1 MRNETQPTISHPEIP
16 QFGETLQTPLF
27 STLENSQVSATPI
40 LSVVIPCYN
49 DGEYL
54 EDAIRSVETYPEP
67 IYEILIVNDGSTDSL
82 TLAVLEN
89 LRQRGY
95 RILNQPNRGLAAARN
110 RGIEDAR
117 GRYILP
123 LDADNRIRHEYIEKG
138 IEILDRIPSVG
149 VVYGD
154 VLLFGTRNHIHHV
167 PPFDLERLLQGN
179 YIDACAVFRK
189 QVWREVGGYDTEIP
203 ENLGY
208 EDWEFWLS
216 VAEKDWQF
224 YKVSEV
230 LFEYRMRSDSMVN
243 ACNIPE
249 NREKL
254 FSYICQKHRSLY
266 ESRWLRVLVE
276 KESAT
281 LREKLRVDSLRQQLR
296 QFQQRLRED
305 LGLSKTPISSQPL
318 VSVCI
323 PTYNGSRFLEEALAS
338 VEKQT
343 YPNLEIIVADDGS
356 TDETV
361 ELIESFR
368 DKLETPLRLFRNSRL
383 GMVRNWNFCL
393 EMVTGK
399 YIKFLFQDDVLSPRC
414 IEAMVEL
421 AESDG
426 DIGLVFAPRILL
438 LSDDAEEI
446 PELMEVYQICRDV
459 HRGWTKLE
467 SIQEGSRLL
476 DDWQLLESPIN
487 KIGEPTAVLIR
498 KSAVETV
505 GNFDVELRQLVDV
518 EMWWRILTRF
528 KVGFL
533 DTPLSY
539 FRLHPRQQTFRHAV
553 EGGFD
558 EDALLKK
565 VVESSRFSPRLRL
578 EAVCRSLAFGELANW
593 EGWLCRL
600 IPQVAA
606 SALRRLYS
614 RGLREAVFREATVL
628 EVGEFPETV
637 NAAARGLLEMR
648 WRRFEMSLVEIPS
661 WLVGDYVTLATSQL
675 PQWRELGE
683 GKAYFRRLWRLTETL
698 LEAVM
703 ENPESAVWREAAMGF
718 SLNVCFAPL
727 YYIDVD
733 FSELLA
739 KRWRLLKFA
748 LSTHQHDLD
757 WEFSPTPSGKIG
769 VLWGMSRKPSSWEIL
784 HLVASR
790 WVKAKSDVCCEEVS
804 ENSGFLE
811 SQPEFRV
818 SRGDVSQW
826 RVSEI
831 PGFVETQRD
840 SRVSRGDV
848 SQWRVSEIPGF
859 VESQFKRDVSR
870 GESSQP
876 GIGIVAENRDF
887 LENPPQPDVSRG
899 ELSESEVS
907 TTGENLGFLENP
919 SQPDVSR
926 GESSESG
933 VSENLGFVESQFKQ
947 DVSRGESSQSETLE
961 NPRFLENPPQSDV
974 SKGESSQ
981 SETGENLGFL
991 ENPPQPD
998 VSKGE
1003 LSQSGV
1009 STNLENLG
1017 FLENPSQPDV
1027 SRGESSQSET
1037 LENPQLF
1044 ESQFKQDVSKGEL
1057 SQSGVSTTGENLRF
1071 LENPSQPNV
1080 SREES
1085 SESGV
1090 SENPRFL
1097 ENPPQSD
1104 VSKGEFS
1111 QSGVST
1117 NLEKLGFLENPSQP
1131 DVSRGE
1137 SSQSGV
1143 STTGENL
1150 RFLENPPQ
1158 PDVSRGESS
1167 ESGVSENPQL
1177 FESQFK
1183 QDVSKGELSQAGV
1196 STTGENLRFLENPSQ
1211 PDVSREESFESETLE
1226 NLGFVESQFKQDVSR
1241 EESFESETLEN
1252 LGFVESQFKQD
1263 VSREESSESE
1273 TLDLE
1278 NPPQSDVSR
1287 EESSESETLENPGFV
1302 ESQRDSRVC
1311 REELSELEVSTTEK
1325 NLGFVDNAEE
1335 SWNVFKRLPTTQPL
1349 EIRVYSFDAGSEE
1362 DSIPWISLPLN
1373 LRGQVRTLRNDDLDM
1388 LFVCGEITATTTPL
1402 TLLSVHHLAR
1412 YQEVLEEIPEL
1423 EMWRRSP
1430 DLVTNATKEF
1440 IEQHL
1445 SQYTYSVPATREKVN
1460 PDFDLK
1466 SRLGLSDET
1475 QILLSYV
1482 YPDGLTA
1489 EWREI
1494 WATILD
1500 RTPDTL
1506 LVLAL
1511 CNLEHRNLLQ
1521 INPRDRISETLQHH
1535 QLDRSRVLLLNSI
1548 NVDTLNSLYSQANI
1562 YLDNFPNSPILGIQ
1576 KALEFEL
1583 PIVTKT
1589 GHDQTH
1595 AKFLKTVNFQGA
1607 IAPNSSNYIDRTLEL
1622 ISKAKHVKYF

>member
-1 MRNETQPTISHPEIP
+1 MGVRLEREISQNARVFIVTGMHRSGTSLVASFLEEMGVRLGDRLYPSDRFNPRGYYEDLDFLTFQRRILIASCHSQDGGWPDWGWTENETLDKSKFVAYREAARQLLETRKSLRLWGWKDPRTALMLEFWDELCPDANYIFVYRYPWDVSKSVSRTNPYIFNEASDFGLRVWDYYNRHILEFYKNHRDRCLLVSCNAIVCHPELFGRKVGEKFNSIDLSIDAAAISRRLSQKLFGSLDGDSPEVRQLPSRYWNRLTELEENADIPMGVYSVDSLFNSIDLSEEPLQNLEVTEIGWGESHKTQQQSEEVSQILQTRDSSEKPLFPSLERSRVSATDEVGWGKRRETQQPQGFSVGLRNEIPPTISHPEIP

-27 STLENSQVSATPI
+27 STRENSQVSQTPI

-95 RILNQPNRGLAAARN
+95 RILTQPNRGLAVARN

-154 VLLFGTRNHIHHV
+154 VLFFGTRNHIHRV

-189 QVWREVGGYDTEIP
+189 QVWQEVGGYDTEIP
-203 ENLGY
+203 ANLGY

-216 VAEKDWQF
+216 VAETDWRF

-254 FSYICQKHRSLY
+254 FSYICQKHQSLY
-266 ESRWLRVLVE
+266 ESRWLRVLVD

-281 LREKLRVDSLRQQLR
+281 LQEKLRVDSLRQQLR

-305 LGLSKTPISSQPL
+305 LGLSKTPMSSQPL

-361 ELIESFR
+361 ELIKSFR

-383 GMVRNWNFCL
+383 GMVQNWNFCL
-393 EMVTGK
+393 EMATGK
-399 YIKFLFQDDVLSPRC
+399 YIKFLFQDDVLSPQC

-421 AESDG
+421 AESDD

-438 LSDDAEEI
+438 LSDDADAI
-446 PELMEVYQICRDV
+446 PELMEVYQICCDV

-467 SIQEGSRLL
+467 SIQEGSQLL

-539 FRLHPRQQTFRHAV
+539 FRLHPRQQTFRHAI

-578 EAVCRSLAFGELANW
+578 EAVCRSLAFGKLANW
-593 EGWLCRL
+593 GGWLCRL

-648 WRRFEMSLVEIPS
+648 YRRFEMSLVEIPS

-683 GKAYFRRLWRLTETL
+683 GKVYFRRLRRLTEML

-818 SRGDVSQW
+818 SKEDVSQW

-859 VESQFKRDVSR
+859 VESQFKRDVSK
-870 GESSQP
+870 GELSQP
-876 GIGIVAENRDF
+876 GIGRVAENRDF

-907 TTGENLGFLENP
+907 TTVENPRFLETQFKRDVSKGELSQSGVSENP
-919 SQPDVSR
+919 GFVETQFKQDVSR
-926 GESSESG
+926 EESSESG
-933 VSENLGFVESQFKQ
+933 VSENPGFVESQFKQ
-947 DVSRGESSQSETLE
+947 DVSRGESSQSE
-961 NPRFLENPPQSDV
+961 
-974 SKGESSQ
+974 
-981 SETGENLGFL
+981 
-991 ENPPQPD
+991 
-998 VSKGE
+998 
-1003 LSQSGV
+1003 
-1009 STNLENLG
+1009 
-1017 FLENPSQPDV
+1017 
-1027 SRGESSQSET
+1027 
-1037 LENPQLF
+1037 
-1044 ESQFKQDVSKGEL
+1044 
-1057 SQSGVSTTGENLRF
+1057 VSTTGENLRF
-1071 LENPSQPNV
+1071 LENP
-1080 SREES
+1080 
-1085 SESGV
+1085 
-1090 SENPRFL
+1090 
-1097 ENPPQSD
+1097 
-1104 VSKGEFS
+1104 
-1111 QSGVST
+1111 
-1117 NLEKLGFLENPSQP
+1117 
-1131 DVSRGE
+1131 
-1137 SSQSGV
+1137 
-1143 STTGENL
+1143 
-1150 RFLENPPQ
+1150 
-1158 PDVSRGESS
+1158 
-1167 ESGVSENPQL
+1167 
-1177 FESQFK
+1177 
-1183 QDVSKGELSQAGV
+1183 
-1196 STTGENLRFLENPSQ
+1196 
-1211 PDVSREESFESETLE
+1211 
-1226 NLGFVESQFKQDVSR
+1226 
-1241 EESFESETLEN
+1241 
-1252 LGFVESQFKQD
+1252 
-1263 VSREESSESE
+1263 
-1273 TLDLE
+1273 
-1278 NPPQSDVSR
+1278 
-1287 EESSESETLENPGFV
+1287 
-1302 ESQRDSRVC
+1302 
-1311 REELSELEVSTTEK
+1311 
-1325 NLGFVDNAEE
+1325 
-1335 SWNVFKRLPTTQPL
+1335 
-1349 EIRVYSFDAGSEE
+1349 
-1362 DSIPWISLPLN
+1362 
-1373 LRGQVRTLRNDDLDM
+1373 
-1388 LFVCGEITATTTPL
+1388 
-1402 TLLSVHHLAR
+1402 
-1412 YQEVLEEIPEL
+1412 
-1423 EMWRRSP
+1423 
-1430 DLVTNATKEF
+1430 
-1440 IEQHL
+1440 
-1445 SQYTYSVPATREKVN
+1445 
-1460 PDFDLK
+1460 
-1466 SRLGLSDET
+1466 
-1475 QILLSYV
+1475 
-1482 YPDGLTA
+1482 
-1489 EWREI
+1489 
-1494 WATILD
+1494 
-1500 RTPDTL
+1500 
-1506 LVLAL
+1506 
-1511 CNLEHRNLLQ
+1511 
-1521 INPRDRISETLQHH
+1521 
-1535 QLDRSRVLLLNSI
+1535 
-1548 NVDTLNSLYSQANI
+1548 
-1562 YLDNFPNSPILGIQ
+1562 
-1576 KALEFEL
+1576 
-1583 PIVTKT
+1583 
-1589 GHDQTH
+1589 
-1595 AKFLKTVNFQGA
+1595 
-1607 IAPNSSNYIDRTLEL
+1607 
-1622 ISKAKHVKYF
+1622 